1 MAARGG
7 LKAVVLGTLAVAAA
21 YASAFVPG
29 GAPRWAAWAM
39 GIGIGLLSVGL
50 LALGAAR
57 PGRRLGVL
65 WLPLALTFVI
75 LVGGFGLALA
85 LPAEEGPATRL
96 WLGLPVRAAIILYG
110 IGILPMLVLPLAYAL
125 SFRRMTLDAADIERI
140 RAAAAERAQPQGA
153 GSR

>member
-7 LKAVVLGTLAVAAA
+7 LKAVILGTLAVAAA
-21 YASAFVPG
+21 YASAFFPG

-39 GIGIGLLSVGL
+39 GVGIGLLSVGL

-57 PGRRLGVL
+57 PGRRLGLL

-85 LPAEEGPATRL
+85 LPGGEGPATRL
-96 WLGLPVRAAIILYG
+96 WLGLPPRAAIILYG
-110 IGILPMLVLPLAYAL
+110 IGILPVLVLPLAYAL
-125 SFRRMTLDAADIERI
+125 SFRRMTLDAADIERV
-140 RAAAAERAQPQGA
+140 RAAAAERSQVP
-153 GSR
+153 GSGGR